1 MSVLSRNAWHAYGN
15 EKREGESDRMDN
27 YSQTGTKSSSFTL
40 IELLV
45 VIAIIAILAAMLLP
59 ALQNARAKALQ
70 TECGSHSKQ
79 LATGMMLY
87 SGDYDG
93 FLCAR
98 AYSFNMPNAG
108 TDHTYWNSHYWQL
121 APYIGNAGHVAPGQ
135 GENKKYPIFKCPI
148 RTNDVAYWQSAW
160 TEGKNIA
167 LIRDSS
173 SRLLMAEG
181 TYWLDSYW
189 KPNSYPATATG
200 GTNGRHQTIPAHTGN
215 MLNYTWLDGHVTASR
230 RVNITWEMMTGN
242 AADGTIRLFTN

>member
-1 MSVLSRNAWHAYGN
+1 
-15 EKREGESDRMDN
+15 MDN